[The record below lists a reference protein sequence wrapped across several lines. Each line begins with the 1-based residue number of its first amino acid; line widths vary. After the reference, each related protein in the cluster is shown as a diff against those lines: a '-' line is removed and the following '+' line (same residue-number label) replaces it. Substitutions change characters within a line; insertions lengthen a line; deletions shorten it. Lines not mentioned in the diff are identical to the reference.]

1 MNGQE
6 FFPGKPDRSM
16 QSCVDFGVSANGS
29 IFENEELGY
38 FNGTRF
44 LMFGRD
50 ITPFDNDHS

>member
-1 MNGQE
+1 
-6 FFPGKPDRSM
+6 M
-16 QSCVDFGVSANGS
+16 QSCVVFGVSANGS

-50 ITPFDNDHS
+50 ITPFDYDHS

>member
-6 FFPGKPDRSM
+6 FFPDIPDRSL
-16 QSCVDFGVSANGS
+16 QSCVVFRVSANGS
-29 IFENEELGY
+29 IFENKELGY

-50 ITPFDNDHS
+50 ITPFDNDYS